1 MLSHICVYQCLPV
14 ARNMVKPMMV
24 DLVRHGDV
32 SGRQHVARG
41 VTDNPLSDEGW
52 QQLKRVKTCIG
63 KVDVIGTSPLK
74 RCREFAESCDEPVQ
88 ILQGMQEIDFGDWED
103 KSAEEVNNTER
114 LNLFFESP
122 MQFQAPNGEAFECFS
137 RRVILTWNEWI
148 EMGSSEHRLLLAH
161 GCVIRVIL
169 AHVLGLPQ
177 DYIWRMVIDPAGW
190 TRISLMEGE
199 QPRILFMNRVCHE

>member
-1 MLSHICVYQCLPV
+1 MSKEPLWI
-14 ARNMVKPMMV
+14 

-63 KVDVIGTSPLK
+63 KVDMIASSPLK

-103 KSAEEVNNTER
+103 KSAEEVDDAER
-114 LNLFFESP
+114 LQLFFESP
-122 MQFQAPNGEAFECFS
+122 MQCQAPCGESFGAFS
-137 RRVILTWNEWI
+137 QRVIQAWQDWLKEDI
-148 EMGSSEHRLLLAH
+148 GQHRLLLAH

-169 AHVLGLPQ
+169 AYELGMPIQ
-177 DYIWRMVIDPAGW
+177 HIWRLVVDTAGW
-190 TRISLMEGE
+190 SRLSLMADE
-199 QPRILFMNRVCHE
+199 QTRVLFMNRTCHA